1 MTREAILKLVRE
13 QVAAALQCDL
23 EEVREDSSLVRDLGA
38 ESIDLIDLT
47 FRLEK
52 TFSIRIPEGD
62 LFDPKPGKPAP
73 VDTVAEVVAYLSTR
87 AGG

>member
-1 MTREAILKLVRE
+1 MSNEEILKSVRE
-13 QVAAALQCDL
+13 QIAAALQCDPAS
-23 EEVREDSSLVRDLGA
+23 VREESSLVRDLGA

-62 LFDPKPGKPAP
+62 LFDPKPGMPVPA
-73 VDTVAEVVAYLSTR
+73 DTVADVVTYLSAR
-87 AGG
+87 VGG